1 MTKNNRFW
9 LGLLF
14 VAIVGGCGISSD
26 TVRLDSVERPAT
38 TPNQVQR
45 LTAPPSQPHK
55 IVARIQ
61 VGPDAL
67 VSDYEG
73 QTQELVRLAS
83 QLGADGVILEYG
95 SRTSGYVANG
105 TGYLAESKS
114 TVGQAFVWLDD

>member
-1 MTKNNRFW
+1 MTRNLGFW

-14 VAIVGGCGISSD
+14 TAIVSGCGISSD
-26 TVRLDSVERPAT
+26 TVRLDGVERPAT
-38 TPNQVQR
+38 SPNQVQR

-61 VGPDAL
+61 VGPDAF

-95 SRTSGYVANG
+95 SRTSGYVTDG
-105 TGYLAESKS
+105 TGYLGESKF
-114 TVGQAFVWLDD
+114 TFGQAFVWLDD